1 MFPSSRLVSLLAGAT
16 VLFSSA
22 AGAQHRRITATVTNL
37 APSNSISF
45 APLHVGFHNG
55 TFDSFN
61 LGQAAGPGII
71 SVAEGGSGTQWLA
84 DLAAIDPTATRG
96 TIGGLLL
103 PGQSASMSFDVNV
116 GLNRYF
122 SFANMVVPSNDFFL
136 GNDRPLQLFN
146 SSGDL
151 MINSILQSTN
161 QIWDAGSELFDPNA
175 AAFVG
180 NNDLRSAQNSVVA
193 LNFAEL
199 AGFNGLTT
207 GAGYVFDSQLAAQ
220 QNVYRIDLSSSPI
233 TVPEPDSAA
242 LVSAGLLVLG
252 WMARRKRGAAHP
264 LPLSTTR
271 GQPSA

>member
-1 MFPSSRLVSLLAGAT
+1 MLSSSRLVLLLAGAT

-61 LGQAAGPGII
+61 IGQVAGPGII

-193 LNFAEL
+193 FNFAEL

-233 TVPEPDSAA
+233 TVPEPNSAA

-252 WMARRKRGAAHP
+252 FMARRKRTAAHP
-264 LPLSTTR
+264 LPFSTIR